1 MKKLFILIS
10 ILMMISITAYGQGFG
25 WGLKGGISN
34 STVALETGGD
44 IFPTSTDYKSGAV
57 AGAFLN
63 FDLVFLNLQVDALY
77 AQKGYTTELLGE
89 KADITLNYF
98 SIPAVAKFVLFPAVV
113 KPYLAGGIE
122 CSYLLDI
129 ESGDTGLKKEDF
141 NSSDFGI
148 VVAAGVDFGLQ
159 VLDLNLDLR
168 YIYGLNN
175 VAKIEG
181 LDGVEIKNQAVEITL
196 GLEF

>member
-25 WGLKGGISN
+25 WGLKGGVSN
-34 STVALETGGD
+34 STVSLTVPGGD
-44 IFPTSTDYKSGAV
+44 TFPTSTETKSGAV

-63 FDLVFLNLQVDALY
+63 FDLVFLNLQIDALY
-77 AQKGYTTELLGE
+77 AQKGYTTELLGQ
-89 KADITLNYF
+89 KTDITLNYL

-122 CSYLLDI
+122 YSYLLDI
-129 ESGDTGLKKEDF
+129 STDIPGVVKEDF

-148 VVAAGVDFGLQ
+148 VVAGGVDFGLQ
-159 VLDLNLDLR
+159 VLDLNVDVR

-175 VAKIEG
+175 VAKTEG
-181 LDGVEIKNQAVEITL
+181 YELMNQTLEITL